1 MRSILNKLYIFIKK
15 MVPFKK
21 EIKYFILKKINKKYY
36 PVILKR
42 MYKKRTGKKLNLE
55 NPVTFNEKIQWSKL
69 YDVTPLKTQ
78 LADKYLVREWVKEK
92 IGEEYLIPLLG
103 VWDKFDDIDFD
114 KLPDQF
120 VLKANHGSGWN
131 IIVTDK
137 KQFNRVEAKKK
148 FDRWLNTNFAY
159 LTLEMQYEDIKP
171 KIIAEK
177 YIVNENNDLPDY
189 KFFCFDGKV
198 FCLYTRINYTFD
210 HSKGQLGFF
219 DRDYKLM
226 PYHRGEYAPIK
237 EQLPKPKNFEKMV
250 ELAEILSKGFKH
262 VRVDFYNLNG
272 KIFFGE
278 MTFTT
283 ASGFAVFV
291 PEEFDLLLGK
301 QWNLIS

>member
-1 MRSILNKLYIFIKK
+1 
-15 MVPFKK
+15 
-21 EIKYFILKKINKKYY
+21 
-36 PVILKR
+36 

-198 FCLYTRINYTFD
+198 FCLYTMINYTFD

-283 ASGFAVFV
+283 SGGFAVFV